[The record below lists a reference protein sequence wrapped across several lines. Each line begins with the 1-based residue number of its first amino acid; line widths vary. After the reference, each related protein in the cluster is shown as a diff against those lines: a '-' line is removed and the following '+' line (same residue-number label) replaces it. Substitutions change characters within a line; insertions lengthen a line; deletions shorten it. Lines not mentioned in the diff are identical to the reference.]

1 MKELNPSLSLEQIQS
16 EITAL
21 QSQIQVLEQERATLT
36 NNNDVN
42 VPEDDSPWAIVA
54 AYRHQARENA
64 QLFAEIKGIDDAIA
78 ALKTQLHYKQTQLA
92 SLPRKLQRIT
102 QQQQLEEAKKVAQL
116 HAERINEIAGE
127 LATEIRQLKAC
138 ADQLSPLYWQVYYKP
153 FITGF
158 KTISVPHVRSD
169 GEVWT
174 IVNRIV

>member
-1 MKELNPSLSLEQIQS
+1 MKKLNPSLSLEQMHS

-21 QSQIQVLEQERATLT
+21 KSQIQVLEQERAALT
-36 NNNDVN
+36 HNNDVIVAEN
-42 VPEDDSPWAIVA
+42 DSPWAIVE
-54 AYRHQARENA
+54 AYRRQARENA
-64 QLFAEIKGIDDAIA
+64 QLFAELKGIDDAIA
-78 ALKTQLHYKQTQLA
+78 ALNSQLQHKQAELNH
-92 SLPRKLQRIT
+92 LPRKLQQIT
-102 QQQQLEEAKKVAQL
+102 QKQQLEAAKEVAQV
-116 HAERINEIAGE
+116 HAERINQIAGE
-127 LATEIRQLKAC
+127 LATEIRLLKAC

>member
-1 MKELNPSLSLEQIQS
+1 MKKLNPGSPLKQIQS

-21 QSQIQVLEQERATLT
+21 KSQIQVLQQERAALT
-36 NNNDVN
+36 QDHNLTA
-42 VPEDDSPWAIVA
+42 EAYDSHLALVE
-54 AYRHQARENA
+54 AYRRQARENP
-64 QLFAEIKGIDDAIA
+64 QLFAELKGIDDAIA
-78 ALKTQLHYKQTQLA
+78 ALELQLQQKETELA
-92 SLPRKLQRIT
+92 QLPRKSQLIR
-102 QQQQLEEAKKVAQL
+102 QQQELEAAKQVAQV
-116 HAERINEIAGE
+116 HAERINELAGE
-127 LATEIRQLKAC
+127 LAAEIRLLKSC